1 MGSPEDD
8 GGKRGTGGGKLEPD
22 GGKLESDGGKL
33 ESDGGKLESDG
44 GKRGTGGGK
53 LEPDGGKAA
62 CSPLLEPI
70 AVMFQVERVTGRFA
84 DLEISWCLFRFE
96 DIREA
101 GIVETKETAVV
112 DTCSFGLA

>member
-1 MGSPEDD
+1 MLFEGVGSPEDD
-8 GGKRGTGGGKLEPD
+8 GGKRGTGGGKLEP
-22 GGKLESDGGKL
+22 DGGKL